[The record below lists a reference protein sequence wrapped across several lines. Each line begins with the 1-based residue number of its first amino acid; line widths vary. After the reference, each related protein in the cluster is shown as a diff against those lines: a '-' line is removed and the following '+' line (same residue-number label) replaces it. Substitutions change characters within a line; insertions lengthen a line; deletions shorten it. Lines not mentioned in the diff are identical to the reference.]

1 MLELS
6 QWHRWIDGVFVV
18 EHPFIVM
25 AFDQSRKFC
34 LTSNETERIE
44 LVKNP
49 LILVVSK
56 YAPLRGLGSNPRW
69 YQLAHSML
77 ASGYEFEVI
86 TSDSNHGSSL
96 QQNMQAVELFTID
109 GVRYRVIRTV
119 KYKRSSSITR
129 VISWFDFDLKLFRHC
144 RHMAPDVVVISSLSL
159 TSIVFGI
166 FLKWRH
172 GSRLVF
178 EVRDIWPLTMIE
190 EGGFSRF
197 NPLALYLRFIE
208 LWGYRRADLI
218 VGTMPN
224 LKQHVIESGV
234 HKPDSAFHTC
244 GIGVLPERAAEVAP
258 FIFTQ
263 ELEVRVKGRT
273 IIGYCGS
280 IGLTNNL
287 RDFVNYME
295 RCQRDDVVFI
305 IAGDGADR
313 AHFQSRLEGCDDV
326 VFLGKIAPDQVQGF
340 LRRCDILFLSTLPS
354 KVWDYGQSMN
364 KVVDYMLAAKYIIA
378 QYTGYPSFI
387 NEAGCGVFTDGAGLA
402 DCVDAAIDMPPA
414 ARDAAGLAGR
424 EWLLEHQ
431 NYETLARDYLQK
443 IEACVAS
450 RP

>member
-1 MLELS
+1 M
-6 QWHRWIDGVFVV
+6 
-18 EHPFIVM
+18 
-25 AFDQSRKFC
+25 
-34 LTSNETERIE
+34 T
-44 LVKNP
+44 
-49 LILVVSK
+49 
-56 YAPLRGLGSNPRW
+56 
-69 YQLAHSML
+69 
-77 ASGYEFEVI
+77 SGYEFEVI
-86 TSDSNHGSSL
+86 TSDSNHGSSM
-96 QQNMQAVELFTID
+96 QNNMQPVELVTID
-109 GVRYRVIRTV
+109 EVRYRVIKTT
-119 KYKRSSSITR
+119 KYRHSSSIAR

-159 TSIVFGI
+159 TSIIFGI
-166 FLKWRH
+166 YLKRRH
-172 GSRLVF
+172 SSRLVF

-197 NPLALYLRFIE
+197 HPLALYLRFIE
-208 LWGYRRADLI
+208 LWGYRRANLI

-244 GIGVLPERAAEVAP
+244 GIGVSPERAAEAVP
-258 FIFTQ
+258 FIFTP
-263 ELEVRVKGRT
+263 ELEARVKGRT

-287 RDFVNYME
+287 HDFVDYME
-295 RCQRDDVVFI
+295 RCQRNDVVFI

-313 AHFQSRLEGCDDV
+313 AQFQSRLQSRDNV
-326 VFLGKIAPDQVQGF
+326 MFLGRIAPDQVQGL

-364 KVVDYMLAAKYIIA
+364 KVVDYMLAGKFIVA

-387 NEAGCGVFTDGAGLA
+387 NEAGCGVFTDGFGLA
-402 DCVDAAIDMPPA
+402 GCLDAAIDMPPA
-414 ARDAAGLAGR
+414 ALDAAGLAGR

-443 IEACVAS
+443 IEACVAT

>member
-1 MLELS
+1 M
-6 QWHRWIDGVFVV
+6 
-18 EHPFIVM
+18 
-25 AFDQSRKFC
+25 
-34 LTSNETERIE
+34 
-44 LVKNP
+44 
-49 LILVVSK
+49 
-56 YAPLRGLGSNPRW
+56 
-69 YQLAHSML
+69 

-86 TSDSNHGSSL
+86 TSDSNHGSSM
-96 QQNMQAVELFTID
+96 QHNMQPVELVTID
-109 GVRYRVIRTV
+109 EVRYRVIRTT
-119 KYKRSSSITR
+119 KYRHSSSIAR

-144 RHMAPDVVVISSLSL
+144 CHIAPDVVVISSLSL

-166 FLKWRH
+166 YLKARW
-172 GSRLVF
+172 GSKLVF
-178 EVRDIWPLTMIE
+178 EVRDIWPLTMIH
-190 EGGFSRF
+190 EGGFSRWH
-197 NPLALYLRFIE
+197 PLALYLRFIE

-234 HKPDSAFHTC
+234 QKPDSAFHTC
-244 GIGVLPERAAEVAP
+244 GIGVSPERAAEVAP
-258 FIFTQ
+258 FTFAPK
-263 ELEVRVKGRT
+263 LEVRVKGRT

-287 RDFVNYME
+287 HDFVDYME

-313 AHFQSRLEGCDDV
+313 EQFQSQLESRGNV
-326 VFLGKIAPDQVQGF
+326 VFLGRIAPDQVQGF

-364 KVVDYMLAAKYIIA
+364 KVVDYMLAGKYIVA

-387 NEAGCGVFTDGAGLA
+387 NEAECGVFTDGFGLA
-402 DCVDAAIDMPPA
+402 DCLDAAIDMPPTT
-414 ARDAAGLAGR
+414 RDSAGLAGR
-424 EWLLEHQ
+424 KWLLEHQ

-443 IEACVAS
+443 IEACVKA

>member
-1 MLELS
+1 MN
-6 QWHRWIDGVFVV
+6 IN
-18 EHPFIVM
+18 I
-25 AFDQSRKFC
+25 
-34 LTSNETERIE
+34 
-44 LVKNP
+44 
-49 LILVVSK
+49 VSK
-56 YAPLRGLGSNPRW
+56 YAPVQGYGSNPRW
-69 YQLAHSML
+69 YELAKCLQRQGCH
-77 ASGYEFEVI
+77 VQI
-86 TSDSNHGSSL
+86 VTSDSNHGSEFQTNGNRSTL
-96 QQNMQAVELFTID
+96 VVEEAVSYLILRCSQYT
-109 GVRYRVIRTV
+109 RTA
-119 KYKRSSSITR
+119 SIAR

-178 EVRDIWPLTMIE
+178 EIRDIWPLTMIE

-197 NPLALYLRFIE
+197 HPLALYLRFIE

-234 HKPDSAFHTC
+234 QKPDSAFHTC
-244 GIGVLPERAAEVAP
+244 GIGVSPERAAEVAP
-258 FIFTQ
+258 FTFTP
-263 ELEVRVKGRT
+263 ELEARVKGRT

-287 RDFVNYME
+287 HDFVDYME

-313 AHFQSRLEGCDDV
+313 EQFQSRLEGRDNV
-326 VFLGKIAPDQVQGF
+326 VFLGRIAPDQVQGF

-364 KVVDYMLAAKYIIA
+364 KVIDYMLAAKYIVA

-402 DCVDAAIDMPPA
+402 DCLDAAIDMPPN

-443 IEACVAS
+443 IEACVVA